1 MRISDWSSDVCSSD
15 LLALGALAQ
24 QRHRA
29 DRGNRRQR
37 VQPVQA
43 IECAQHLQQGR
54 QAGTAPGLEVA
65 QRLLGNAGLVGQGQ
79 LVEVAGQAQAA
90 ELVAEAG
97 LECFGGGIGGVHQSI
112 STGSWRKFM
121 NSVELYQLDIN
132 KRSNRNGGYA
142 PIKRLLKRKRDM

>member
-43 IECAQHLQQGR
+43 IECAQHLPHGR

-65 QRLLGNAGLVGQGQ
+65 QRLLGTAGRVGQGQ
-79 LVEVAGQAQAA
+79 RGEVAGTTRARA
-90 ELVAEAG
+90 LVAEWTRRAPVEV
-97 LECFGGGIGGVHQSI
+97 LEMFSI
-112 STGSWRKFM
+112 ASRTSR
-121 NSVELYQLDIN
+121 
-132 KRSNRNGGYA
+132 GYNYCN
-142 PIKRLLKRKRDM
+142 